1 MPITDRYGNAL
12 KKPEQKPSVQQSLD
26 AWALLNELLDIGYPH
41 NFQHEAPHIS
51 GYLYDIS
58 ALIDKAY
65 EIKREASEPIAYN
78 QAHTGA
84 ITAEQFEAI
93 WNDKDDGGADNG

>member
-1 MPITDRYGNAL
+1 MPITDRYGTAL
-12 KKPEQKPSVQQSLD
+12 KQPEQKPSVQQSLD
-26 AWALLNELLDIGYPH
+26 SWALLNELLVLGYPH

-65 EIKREASEPIAYN
+65 KIKREAS
-78 QAHTGA
+78 
-84 ITAEQFEAI
+84 
-93 WNDKDDGGADNG
+93 ADAGIDL